1 MVMTRAV
8 KLSLLLSFADL
19 EDENDLTLT
28 NIASGQM
35 LSNIGDFYSESDG
48 MDTLVLEQFVH
59 ADTGPAFAEINIRRF
74 ILGCHKCLCGANMK
88 YLALQRSF

>member
-1 MVMTRAV
+1 M
-8 KLSLLLSFADL
+8 
-19 EDENDLTLT
+19 TLT

-59 ADTGPAFAEINIRRF
+59 ADTGPAFADINIRRF
-74 ILGCHKCLCGANMK
+74 VIGIHNSSVNGDGSYVYMK